1 MNTGRHRRLGKH
13 SVSTVCFFPVRL
25 SFTAVHVVPRVSG
38 HIISW
43 IIIRPRSL
51 ERSRSIRRRA
61 SRSEKEK
68 KKEEIII
75 ARIIDRKRVLQRNK
89 KKRGGSDRNVGW
101 MYTFLVLLFEQH
113 LELVIVESVSQ
124 GVEDRPHFFLLDP
137 PRLGR
142 IEHGEGSPQ
151 HCKKQS
157 NFILL
162 SRWYIYSFFKWKNII
177 WSIRIFVR
185 AFPRGKFTASRV
197 VVGSDKSISRP
208 PPRLEDRSILFEVE
222 CIRIPWK

>member
-1 MNTGRHRRLGKH
+1 
-13 SVSTVCFFPVRL
+13 
-25 SFTAVHVVPRVSG
+25 
-38 HIISW
+38 
-43 IIIRPRSL
+43 
-51 ERSRSIRRRA
+51 
-61 SRSEKEK
+61 
-68 KKEEIII
+68 
-75 ARIIDRKRVLQRNK
+75 
-89 KKRGGSDRNVGW
+89 

-162 SRWYIYSFFKWKNII
+162 SR
-177 WSIRIFVR
+177 
-185 AFPRGKFTASRV
+185 
-197 VVGSDKSISRP
+197 
-208 PPRLEDRSILFEVE
+208 
-222 CIRIPWK
+222 